1 MFQPLPDLSQVF
13 DLYVQCRSKEVN
25 SSYKSKKGVDS
36 RVNTDIDATYDDSLV
51 NASLAYKI

>member
-1 MFQPLPDLSQVF
+1 MFWPLPDLLQVF

-25 SSYKSKKGVDS
+25 SSYIQIGVDS
-36 RVNTDIDATYDDSLV
+36 RVNTDIDATYDVSLV